1 MNEFYHHGIKG
12 QKWGVRRF
20 QNPDGTLTA
29 AGRKRYGSQDNFDAR
44 NLEKKGKKN
53 LSNDELRKINERKR
67 LEAEY
72 DSYNRKK
79 KDGEDYVKKMMADVG
94 GEVLKTGIKVAV
106 VYAGY
111 KYLSSHP
118 ELMAKAV
125 TAGGNLIKNATV
137 ATGNAAKSAATTAAK
152 SAATAASSAAKSA
165 ASNAAK
171 ATVETAKNTRRAAA
185 TSSSAR
191 KYVKAVG
198 KYGRYVDNVIGR
210 R

>member
-1 MNEFYHHGIKG
+1 MELLQLLEK
-12 QKWGVRRF
+12 
-20 QNPDGTLTA
+20 
-29 AGRKRYGSQDNFDAR
+29 KRYGSQDNFDAR

-137 ATGNAAKSAATTAAK
+137 ATGTAAKSAATTAAKSAATATATAAK